1 MTAHI
6 GASTGIELRRFDLEL
21 ILGLCRDEL
30 HAILLY
36 SGVDIVALVGSV
48 VHGVLGEVV
57 DAGSPLLLDEKVE
70 LTAILI
76 IALWTV
82 PIIECIAA
90 STA

>member
-1 MTAHI
+1 M
-6 GASTGIELRRFDLEL
+6 
-21 ILGLCRDEL
+21 
-30 HAILLY
+30 
-36 SGVDIVALVGSV
+36 